1 MIFYDW
7 SKRVH
12 KAKRQARVSWME
24 VLRADS
30 IRVNGAA
37 VLGPA
42 PSDIVCTVIENGSES
57 SLRPTRCWSSA
68 WSGEVSPS
76 LSGCSSRADRPC
88 YSLATP
94 PSRPLLGLISV
105 VPPRGLGSDE
115 PLANILGNELR
126 WSLAGIAEPAATR

>member
-1 MIFYDW
+1 
-7 SKRVH
+7 
-12 KAKRQARVSWME
+12 ME

-76 LSGCSSRADRPC
+76 LSGCSSRADQPC
-88 YSLATP
+88 YSRATP
-94 PSRPLLGLISV
+94 RSRPLLGLISV
-105 VPPRGLGSDE
+105 ILPRGLGRDK

-126 WSLAGIAEPAATR
+126 WSLAGIAEPAATSRLELDAVALGHHDA

>member
-68 WSGEVSPS
+68 WSGEV
-76 LSGCSSRADRPC
+76 
-88 YSLATP
+88 
-94 PSRPLLGLISV
+94 
-105 VPPRGLGSDE
+105 
-115 PLANILGNELR
+115 
-126 WSLAGIAEPAATR
+126 